1 MTYLFNSIASMNFT
15 HQTKDNILYVDL
27 EGDLLGANR
36 EQELLEVVKKSLD
49 EKVTSCLVDISKVG
63 YMNST
68 GLSFLIRLLTRF
80 RNVGG
85 DLVLV
90 KPSEQAR
97 KLLVITKLNNI
108 FSVAQD
114 EEDAVAILKG

>member
-1 MTYLFNSIASMNFT
+1 MNFT
-15 HQTKDNILYVDL
+15 HETKDGILRVVL

-36 EQELLEVVKKSLD
+36 EQELLEVVKESLD
-49 EKVTSCLVDISKVG
+49 KKVSACLVDISKVG

-114 EEDAVAILKG
+114 EEDAIQLLKA

>member
-1 MTYLFNSIASMNFT
+1 MTYLFNPIVNMNFT
-15 HQTKDNILYVDL
+15 HETKDGILRVVL

-36 EQELLEVVKKSLD
+36 EQELLEVVKESLD
-49 EKVTSCLVDISKVG
+49 KKVSACLVDISKVG

-114 EEDAVAILKG
+114 EEDAIQLLKA